1 MANRVGISTTEFR
14 FSHGK
19 EPRGYGLW
27 WFEIDGE
34 SVSYTGKYAVAKDS
48 AVRYA
53 VTKNAS
59 VVKVLP

>member
-1 MANRVGISTTEFR
+1 MAEKVSTTEYR

-19 EPRGYGLW
+19 EPRGSGLW

-34 SVSYTGKYAVAKDS
+34 SVSYTGSYAVAKDS
-48 AVRYA
+48 AIRYA
-53 VTKNAS
+53 RTKSAS